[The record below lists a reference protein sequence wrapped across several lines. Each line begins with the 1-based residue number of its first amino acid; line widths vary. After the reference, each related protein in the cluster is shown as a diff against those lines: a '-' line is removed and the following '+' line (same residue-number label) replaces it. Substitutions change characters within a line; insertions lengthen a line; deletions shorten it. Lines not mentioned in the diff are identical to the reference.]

1 VGNFVKQNNINFP
14 IFLDDGSIASMLDI
28 GSIPRTIIYDRQGQ
42 KVLDHLGFISEKSF
56 RHVVARLVESP

>member
-1 VGNFVKQNNINFP
+1 
-14 IFLDDGSIASMLDI
+14 MLDI